1 MASRYRA
8 NGSKLRKRTA
18 NDQIGEEREITDL
31 DLNAANAGCKHIGSD
46 FPVPNLSFN
55 VASFIVCCVSI
66 ICYWDSC
73 RGGFVFD
80 DSEAIVSNKDLRDEI
95 PLGKLFVHD
104 FWGEN
109 LSSNASHKSYRPL
122 TILTF
127 RFNYW
132 LAGGL
137 NPWSFHLFNVILNAV
152 VSILSLKFFL
162 VLISNTNNDKNK
174 FSTPKASLFCA
185 LLFAVHP
192 IHTES
197 VAGLVGR
204 ADLLGALFFILS
216 FLFYERCCTVD
227 HEDNDSSENFSWK
240 YLLLSM
246 AFCCIAMLCK
256 EQGITVLGICSVYDV
271 IVVCRIDPVLL
282 IQTKLTSEKEHRNG
296 SLKMEKGKSPL
307 WMKGLIYRHAVLL
320 ITGLILLLC
329 RWHIMG
335 SSTPVFQVVDNPASF
350 EKSFIMR
357 VINYNYLY
365 AVNAWLLVVPQWLC
379 FDWSMGCVPLIKS
392 FTDPRLLCIAALWA
406 VLLLLILYCLFGKD
420 LYYKRILI
428 MGLALLVVPFLP
440 ASNLFFTVGFVV
452 AERVLYLSS
461 LGSCLIVVLGFVV
474 LSRKGP
480 TGQKLTGGL
489 MWFLIVVYAAR
500 TIQRSSDWIDEDS
513 LFTSGLSVCPLNAKV
528 HYNVGKV
535 RTEKRELQM
544 GEKFYR
550 EAIRLNPTYD
560 QALNNLG
567 NLIKDDGRYE
577 EAEVLLER
585 AVKIRNNFAAG
596 WMNLGTIKAALH
608 KEGEAEMCYRKAILY
623 RPIYPDAYFNLGNLY
638 IDQQKT
644 SEAVAAFKTAIILK
658 HDHVGA
664 WMNQALLL
672 DKSGNREAAISVIKE
687 AKKHIPKEPLVYF
700 NLANMLGRK
709 DEFLEAEENFLKA
722 LELKPNSAEFYGNLG
737 VLYHRWGKYD
747 KAGIY
752 YKRALMLEPRNENVL
767 QNVQK
772 LKRAMQKLSNGGSK
786 KKIRK

>member
-73 RGGFVFD
+73 KGGFVFD

-137 NPWSFHLFNVILNAV
+137 NPWGFHLFNVILNAV

-216 FLFYERCCTVD
+216 FLFYERCCAVD

-296 SLKMEKGKSPL
+296 SFKMEKGKSPL

-335 SSTPVFQVVDNPASF
+335 SSTPVFQVLDNPASF

-365 AVNAWLLVVPQWLC
+365 AVNAWLLIVPQWLC

-550 EAIRLNPTYD
+550 EAIRY
-560 QALNNLG
+560 
-567 NLIKDDGRYE
+567 DDGRYE

-585 AVKIRNNFAAG
+585 AVKIRRQKCATEKLYCIAQFIQMLILTLEI
-596 WMNLGTIKAALH
+596 WQQRSSHI
-608 KEGEAEMCYRKAILY
+608 CYQGSQETHSQGAI
-623 RPIYPDAYFNLGNLY
+623 R
-638 IDQQKT
+638 
-644 SEAVAAFKTAIILK
+644 
-658 HDHVGA
+658 
-664 WMNQALLL
+664 
-672 DKSGNREAAISVIKE
+672 
-687 AKKHIPKEPLVYF
+687 
-700 NLANMLGRK
+700 
-709 DEFLEAEENFLKA
+709 
-722 LELKPNSAEFYGNLG
+722 

-747 KAGIY
+747 KAGIH

-772 LKRAMQKLSNGGSK
+772 LKRAMQRLSNGGSK